1 MYAFVMKYENIEE
14 MSAEIEALISP
25 IRATLVQAKEDL
37 VVARASSGSVKALG
51 DLEKFLKGL
60 QEEIGRTQEQDKTKV
75 ALVGIA
81 RATEFLVAEQQKVRD
96 RIVSSGERVTVLESV
111 VAHVDSHRTALL
123 TRKEAVERV
132 MEGDLDERHPE
143 KISVVREAERVK
155 KTKKQ
160 DS

>member
-1 MYAFVMKYENIEE
+1 MKYEHIEE
-14 MSAEIEALISP
+14 MSAEIETFISP

-37 VVARASSGSVKALG
+37 VVARAISGSVKPLG
-51 DLEKFLKGL
+51 DLEKFLRGL
-60 QEEIGRTQEQDKTKV
+60 QEEVGRAQDQDKAKV

-81 RATEFLVAEQQKVRD
+81 RATEFLVNEQQKVRD
-96 RIVSSGERVTVLESV
+96 RIVSTGERVAVLESV
-111 VAHVDSHRTALL
+111 IAHVDSHRSALL
-123 TRKEAVERV
+123 SRKEAVERV
-132 MEGDLDERHPE
+132 MEGNTDERHPE